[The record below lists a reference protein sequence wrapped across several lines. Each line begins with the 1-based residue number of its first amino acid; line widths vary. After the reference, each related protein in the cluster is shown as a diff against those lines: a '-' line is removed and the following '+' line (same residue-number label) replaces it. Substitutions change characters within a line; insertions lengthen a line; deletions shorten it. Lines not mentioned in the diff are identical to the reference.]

1 MFIRTPRLYLRPSW
15 PEDWQEL
22 FALLSDTSISFNI
35 AGESW
40 PHTVEETKAF
50 VSKPRENLLPHF
62 FIYLRDDNGG
72 RLIGGIG
79 FGRNGDEVELGYWI
93 APSEWGQG
101 YATEALDAMLAHARM
116 LGHSRVI
123 ASHFAENAA
132 TARVL
137 EKAGFVPTGEMS
149 ARFSSRRNSEV
160 PTAIYAIELG
170 SAG

>member
-1 MFIRTPRLYLRPSW
+1 MFIRTARLYLRPSW

-22 FALLSDTSISFNI
+22 FALLSDTSIAFNI

-40 PHTVEETKAF
+40 PQTVEETKAF
-50 VSKPRENLLPHF
+50 VCRPRENLLPHF

-79 FGRNGDEVELGYWI
+79 FARAGDEVELGYWI
-93 APSEWGQG
+93 APSDWGHG
-101 YATEALDAMLAHARM
+101 YATEALEAMIDHARM
-116 LGHSRVI
+116 LGHRRVI

-137 EKAGFVPTGEMS
+137 EKAGFVATGES
-149 ARFSSRRNSEV
+149 STRFSSSRNAEV
-160 PTAIYAIELG
+160 PTAIYAIRLVSPG
-170 SAG
+170 

>member
-1 MFIRTPRLYLRPSW
+1 MFIRTPRLFLRPSW

-22 FALLSDTSISFNI
+22 FALLSDTSIAFNI

-40 PHTVEETKAF
+40 PRTVEETKAF
-50 VSKPRENLLPHF
+50 VCKPRENLLPHF

-79 FGRNGDEVELGYWI
+79 LGRAGKDVELGYWI
-93 APSEWGQG
+93 APSARGQG
-101 YATEALDAMLAHARM
+101 YATEALEAMIGHARM
-116 LGHSRVI
+116 LGHPRVI

-137 EKAGFVPTGEMS
+137 EKAGFEPTGQIG
-149 ARFSSRRNSEV
+149 ARFSSSRNTQAA
-160 PTAIYAIELG
+160 TAIYAIELA